1 MFFNTAKDK
10 YHDKLPW
17 QWKSVWFKNFQ
28 STPSGFP
35 IPGRIQWSKV
45 TVRQGNFAATFKYSN
60 TRKFFAYIKYESCGL
75 NSRKFKEAI
84 EMARTHTAFQPQS
97 IASENQ
103 IAISL
108 PRTQVEIL
116 VVTQA
121 IQILDNPESPSV

>member
-1 MFFNTAKDK
+1 M
-10 YHDKLPW
+10 
-17 QWKSVWFKNFQ
+17 
-28 STPSGFP
+28 
-35 IPGRIQWSKV
+35 
-45 TVRQGNFAATFKYSN
+45 
-60 TRKFFAYIKYESCGL
+60 KYESWGL